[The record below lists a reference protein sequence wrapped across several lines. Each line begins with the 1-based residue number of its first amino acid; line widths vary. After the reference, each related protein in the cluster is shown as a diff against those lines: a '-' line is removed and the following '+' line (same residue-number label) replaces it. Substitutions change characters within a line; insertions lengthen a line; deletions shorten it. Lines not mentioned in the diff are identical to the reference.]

1 MAKKS
6 DNNRIRVG
14 VVGVGRG
21 MGFAQGAGFVGME
34 LVALCDTWEEKL
46 GEAGKKLN
54 ATTYTDY
61 EQFLSHDMDAIV
73 LANYFH
79 QHAPFA
85 VKALEAGLHVMS
97 ETTACGTPAEG
108 VALARAVDKSGKI
121 YLFAENY
128 PYFAYNQEMRRLY
141 QNDEVGDM
149 QYAEGE
155 YNHPM
160 DSRTYNR
167 LSPGINHWR
176 NWIPSTYYCSHALAP
191 IMFIT
196 DTHPVSVNA
205 LSIPHSENDTEKLN
219 VQRGDPGGIILCRMN
234 NNSVVRIMGLK
245 MRGHG
250 VWYRI
255 HGSRGVM
262 ENLRSGDTGSLRVMH
277 EPWDLREGDEGE
289 KIYAPDFPHH
299 AEEARRAGHSGGDF
313 FTSYHFAE
321 AIRKNETPYFDVY
334 RGLEMAMAGI
344 QAWRSCLDN
353 GAPYEIPD
361 FRRESVREGYE
372 DDNWSPWPQDQGP
385 GQPPPSVNGFNPPSE
400 EAVAFAREVWDE
412 MGYEGE

>member
-1 MAKKS
+1 MTQKT
-6 DNNRIRVG
+6 DGNRIRVG

-21 MGFAQGAGFVGME
+21 MSFAHGAPFVGME
-34 LVALCDTWEEKL
+34 LVALCDTWEAKL
-46 GEAGKKLN
+46 REAGKKLDV
-54 ATTYTDY
+54 TTYTDY
-61 EQFLSHDMDAIV
+61 DQFLSHDMDAIV

-85 VKALEAGLHVMS
+85 VKALEAGLHVMT
-97 ETTACGTPAEG
+97 ETMACGTPAEG
-108 VALARAVDKSGKI
+108 VALARAVEKSGKI
-121 YLFAENY
+121 FLFAENY

-141 QNDEVGDM
+141 QNDEVGEV

-155 YNHPM
+155 YNHPF
-160 DSRTYNR
+160 DSEGYNR
-167 LSPGINHWR
+167 LSPGLNHWR

-205 LSIPHSENDTEKLN
+205 LSIARSESDTEKLS
-219 VQRGDPGGIILCRMN
+219 VQRGDPGGIILCRMGN
-234 NNSVVRIMGLK
+234 GSVVRIMGLK

-255 HGSRGVM
+255 HGSRGLM
-262 ENLRSGDTGSLRVMH
+262 ENLRSGAPGSLRVLH

-299 AEEARRAGHSGGDF
+299 AEEARQAGHGGGDF
-313 FTSYHFAE
+313 FTNYHFAD

-334 RGLEMAMAGI
+334 RGLEMAMVGI

-361 FRRESVREGYE
+361 FRKEAVRKGYE
-372 DDNWSPWPQDQGP
+372 DDNWSPWPEHQSP
-385 GQPPPSVNGFNPPSE
+385 GQPPPSINGFNPPSE
-400 EAVAFAREVWDE
+400 EAIAYAREVWDE

>member
-1 MAKKS
+1 MTQKTDQNK
-6 DNNRIRVG
+6 IRVG

-21 MGFAQGAGFVGME
+21 MSFAQGAPFVGME

-46 GEAGKKLN
+46 REAGQRLN
-54 ATTYTDY
+54 VTTYTDY
-61 EQFLSHDMDAIV
+61 DQFLSHDMDAIV

-97 ETTACGTPAEG
+97 ETTACGTPAQG

-141 QNDEVGDM
+141 QNDEVGEL

-155 YNHPM
+155 YNHPF
-160 DSRTYNR
+160 DSQGYNR
-167 LSPGINHWR
+167 LSPGLNHWR

-191 IMFIT
+191 IMYIT

-205 LSIPHSENDTEKLN
+205 LSISRSENDTEKLS
-219 VQRGDPGGIILCRMN
+219 VQRGDPGGIILCRMDN
-234 NNSVVRIMGLK
+234 GSVVRIMGLK

-255 HGSRGVM
+255 HGARGLM
-262 ENLRSGDTGSLRVMH
+262 ENLRTGNTTSLRVMH
-277 EPWDLREGDEGE
+277 EPWDLREGDEAE
-289 KIYAPDFPHH
+289 KIYAPRF
-299 AEEARRAGHSGGDF
+299 
-313 FTSYHFAE
+313 
-321 AIRKNETPYFDVY
+321 
-334 RGLEMAMAGI
+334 
-344 QAWRSCLDN
+344 
-353 GAPYEIPD
+353 
-361 FRRESVREGYE
+361 
-372 DDNWSPWPQDQGP
+372 SP
-385 GQPPPSVNGFNPPSE
+385 S
-400 EAVAFAREVWDE
+400 R
-412 MGYEGE
+412 